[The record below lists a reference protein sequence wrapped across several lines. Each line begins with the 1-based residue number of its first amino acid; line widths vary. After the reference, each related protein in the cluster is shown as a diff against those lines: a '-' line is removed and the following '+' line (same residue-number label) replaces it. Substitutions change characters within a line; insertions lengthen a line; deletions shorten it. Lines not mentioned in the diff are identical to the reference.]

1 MSAVTRIVAKQGAK
15 QIKRLGETGMRR
27 GAGGNGLWLA
37 AGLVV
42 SGVRLV
48 GRLGERKREVV
59 YSEIL
64 KPGETINVRHLLED
78 RKGRPAG

>member
-1 MSAVTRIVAKQGAK
+1 MSAVTRIAAK
-15 QIKRLGETGMRR
+15 QIKRLGETGMRL

-37 AGLVV
+37 AGIVI
-42 SGVRLV
+42 SGLRLV

-59 YSEIL
+59 YSEVL

>member
-1 MSAVTRIVAKQGAK
+1 MSAVTRIAAK

-37 AGLVV
+37 AGIVI
-42 SGVRLV
+42 SGLRLV

-59 YSEIL
+59 YSEVF